1 MVKYG
6 RNKKSENDFHKKME
20 VSKMG
25 NNLKVLLTGDGSEF
39 GKNCANILRT
49 YGCDVVLVPKDGK
62 NVLSKINN
70 DSIDVVV
77 MDAFMANLDALGVIT
92 EISDDETRPLIMI
105 MSSTDNQRFEQEILS
120 AGADYYFLKPFDIN
134 ILAQRISQLTGWT
147 KNENCAIN
155 HNSTNDLQVTV
166 SEIMH
171 QIGVPAHIKG
181 YQYLRE
187 AIVLSI
193 NDREMMSSVTK
204 VLYPTVAKMY
214 STTASR
220 VERAIR
226 HAIEVAWDR
235 GDVEV
240 LSSYFGYTIQSTRG
254 KPTNSEFIAM
264 ISDKLRLRMKIS

>member
-1 MVKYG
+1 MAEI
-6 RNKKSENDFHKKME
+6 RNQTTIKNME

-25 NNLKVLLTGDGSEF
+25 SNLKVLLTGEGSEF
-39 GKNCANILRT
+39 GRNCANVLRT
-49 YGCDVVLVPKDGK
+49 YGCDVSLIPKDGK
-62 NVLSKINN
+62 VVLTKIAGDN
-70 DSIDVVV
+70 IDVVV
-77 MDAFMANLDALGVIT
+77 MDAFMANLDALAVIN
-92 EISDDETRPLIMI
+92 EIPNDESKPLIMI
-105 MSSTDNQRFEQEILS
+105 MSSSDNQRFEQEVLS

-134 ILAQRISQLTGWT
+134 MLAQRISQLTGWS
-147 KNENCAIN
+147 KGDSSE
-155 HNSTNDLQVTV
+155 SRDSNDLQVTV

-235 GDVEV
+235 GDVDV
-240 LSSYFGYTIQSTRG
+240 LSSYFGYTIQSSRG

>member
-1 MVKYG
+1 
-6 RNKKSENDFHKKME
+6 
-20 VSKMG
+20 MG
-25 NNLKVLLTGDGSEF
+25 NNLKVLLTGEGSEF

-49 YGCDVVLVPKDGK
+49 YGCDVILLPKDGS
-62 NVLSKINN
+62 VLLSKIE
-70 DSIDVVV
+70 STRADVAV
-77 MDAFMANLDALGVIT
+77 MDAFMSNLDALGVINKLKEKNT
-92 EISDDETRPLIMI
+92 KPLIMV

-134 ILAQRISQLTGWT
+134 MMAQRITQLTGWSKDKGDIT
-147 KNENCAIN
+147 KL
-155 HNSTNDLQVTV
+155 HDTNDLQVTV

-187 AIVLSI
+187 AIVLSV
-193 NDREMMSSVTK
+193 NDKEMMNSVTK

-235 GDVEV
+235 GDIDV
-240 LSSYFGYTIQSTRG
+240 LSSYFGYTIQNTRG

>member
-1 MVKYG
+1 MV
-6 RNKKSENDFHKKME
+6 
-20 VSKMG
+20 
-25 NNLKVLLTGDGSEF
+25 
-39 GKNCANILRT
+39 
-49 YGCDVVLVPKDGK
+49 
-62 NVLSKINN
+62 
-70 DSIDVVV
+70 
-77 MDAFMANLDALGVIT
+77 
-92 EISDDETRPLIMI
+92 
-105 MSSTDNQRFEQEILS
+105 MSSSDNQRFEQEVLR

-134 ILAQRISQLTGWT
+134 ILAQRINQLTGWSKTQGDVT
-147 KNENCAIN
+147 KQDNV
-155 HNSTNDLQVTV
+155 DLQVTV

-187 AIVLSI
+187 AIMLSI

-235 GDVEV
+235 GDVDV

>member
-1 MVKYG
+1 M
-6 RNKKSENDFHKKME
+6 R
-20 VSKMG
+20 
-25 NNLKVLLTGDGSEF
+25 NNLKVLLTGEGSEF
-39 GKNCANILRT
+39 GRNCANVLRT
-49 YGCDVVLVPKDGK
+49 YGCDVSLIPKDGK
-62 NVLSKINN
+62 TVLSKI
-70 DSIDVVV
+70 SGVSVDVVV
-77 MDAFMANLDALGVIT
+77 MDAFMANLDALAVIN
-92 EISDDETRPLIMI
+92 EIPNDENKPLIMI
-105 MSSTDNQRFEQEILS
+105 MSSSDNQRFEQEVLS

-134 ILAQRISQLTGWT
+134 MLAQRISQLTGWS
-147 KNENCAIN
+147 KNKGDSSENRD
-155 HNSTNDLQVTV
+155 TNDLQVTV

-235 GDVEV
+235 GDVDV
-240 LSSYFGYTIQSTRG
+240 LSSYFGYTIQSERG